1 VATRSDLLPHMF
13 GAGLSPTLCAALT
26 DLARH
31 APALLPGI
39 QERLLHVLSLVLAG
53 RPFTHAGAA
62 AAGGTGLSGS
72 GGAGGGGGGG
82 LGGSGQ
88 TSSGG
93 SALSRKAKPSS
104 SSSPLPAGAAP
115 ASGPPSNADP
125 ELVRLALH
133 TLGEF
138 DFRGIVLTEFVR
150 DSLVLYL
157 DDDNTAIRVE
167 AALTCAKLMAQT
179 GGEHGDVPTRGH
191 AAAVIGDVLEKL
203 LVVGISDPDPAIR
216 RAVLAALGPRTS
228 PIILPLPS
236 TLFTSFWLFCF
247 CAHLSP
253 HAHTHTT

>member
-1 VATRSDLLPHMF
+1 MARAVGPEVASRTDLLPHMF
-13 GAGLSPTLCAALT
+13 AAGLSPTLCAALT

-31 APALLPGI
+31 APALLPSI

-62 AAGGTGLSGS
+62 AASGASAGGAASGAAGGSGVTSSGSGVTSGS
-72 GGAGGGGGGG
+72 GGSVIRGRKAVTGNP
-82 LGGSGQ
+82 LVA
-88 TSSGG
+88 SGG
-93 SALSRKAKPSS
+93 AALSSVPST
-104 SSSPLPAGAAP
+104 
-115 ASGPPSNADP
+115 ADP

-179 GGEHGDVPTRGH
+179 GSENGEVPTRGH

-228 PIILPLPS
+228 FL
-236 TLFTSFWLFCF
+236 
-247 CAHLSP
+247 
-253 HAHTHTT
+253 